1 MLWCGRHTEAV
12 THYYTALRYAADR
25 IGLDP
30 WDVDLRRIRRLARR
44 HEATPTSRY
53 WFGSPCR
60 FVRSVDFT
68 VHVWLPAALCERHP
82 YVAAYLRSTSPRW
95 GRGWR
100 GW

>member
-1 MLWCGRHTEAV
+1 M

-25 IGLDP
+25 IGVDP
-30 WDVDLRRIRRLARR
+30 WDVDLRLIRRMARR
-44 HEATPTSRY
+44 TEARPTSRY

-95 GRGWR
+95 GRQWR